1 MRGRVP
7 TAYAYEKFSNRPLLR
22 AVAVK
27 SKLFCWHNR
36 YGIAFFY
43 YDCIRISAIFLSIS
57 SSILIET
64 LLTDIKSPQNSSIQ
78 HLINSRPFLH
88 LFNIFACFVERD
100 FL

>member
-36 YGIAFFY
+36 YGLAFSTVIIYSFLQFVN
-43 YDCIRISAIFLSIS
+43 SFKFIFV
-57 SSILIET
+57 
-64 LLTDIKSPQNSSIQ
+64 
-78 HLINSRPFLH
+78 
-88 LFNIFACFVERD
+88 AV
-100 FL
+100 